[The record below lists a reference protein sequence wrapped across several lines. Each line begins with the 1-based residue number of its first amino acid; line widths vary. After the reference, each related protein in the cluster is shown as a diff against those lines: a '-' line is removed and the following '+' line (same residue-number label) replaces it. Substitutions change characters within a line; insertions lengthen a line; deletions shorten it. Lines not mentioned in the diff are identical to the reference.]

1 MERNLAQAV
10 GASVPTAFTGS
21 KTMRLKFMN
30 SLPLFTLLI
39 AAPAMAQG
47 QSEGQGDRSIEVS
60 PYIEASQ
67 ILVAEL
73 SPGDEVLTYTQLA
86 AGVDASITGRNNG
99 GSVSLRYERNIGYG
113 DNDVDSDT
121 VSGVARGYAT
131 IVPQAL
137 TFEAGALASRTTVDG
152 SGGSVNNP
160 LVSRDAESRIYSG
173 YAGPNVHARTGD
185 VYINGLARVGYT
197 KVETPLDVVNQAGG
211 TDQLDVFDESVTY
224 QANLHVGTKAGEAL
238 PVGIGVG
245 GGIYQEDISN
255 LDQRVRDV
263 HARADV
269 SVPVTPTLSLVG
281 GVGYEDVE
289 ISSRDVLRDV
299 NGDPV
304 IDDNGR
310 FVTDSSAP
318 RALAYDVDGIIWDVG
333 AVWRPSSRTALEA
346 HVGRRY
352 DSTTYYGSFAYA
364 PSNRSSVNIS
374 AYDSVSGFGGTLTN
388 SLAAL
393 PTEFG
398 AARNALTGNFNGCV
412 GSTEGAGC
420 VGDVFGSVRSAT
432 FRGRGVT
439 ASYSRKIGNRYDATI
454 AAGYSR
460 RKFIA
465 ATGTVLE
472 AANGLVDESYFVT
485 TSLSGDIGRNSSF
498 AINAYGNRFETETN
512 GGQTVT
518 AVGGSAAY
526 NQTIVP
532 RLSARAAVAVDH
544 FDSDIAA
551 EDITTAS
558 GLVGL
563 RYDF

>member
-1 MERNLAQAV
+1 
-10 GASVPTAFTGS
+10 
-21 KTMRLKFMN
+21 MRLTFTKA
-30 SLPLFTLLI
+30 LPLVALLT
-39 AAPAMAQG
+39 AMPAHAQDQAQDDG
-47 QSEGQGDRSIEVS
+47 GRTVDVS
-60 PYIEASQ
+60 PYIEVSQ

-86 AGVDASITGRNNG
+86 AGIDATIAGRNNG

-121 VSGVARGYAT
+121 ISGVARGYAT
-131 IVPQAL
+131 IVPRAV

-152 SGGSVNNP
+152 SGGSLNNP
-160 LVSRDAESRIYSG
+160 LVAQNAESRIYSG
-173 YAGPNVHARTGD
+173 YAGPNVHAQAGN
-185 VYINGLARVGYT
+185 VHINGLARVGYT

-211 TDQLDVFDESVTY
+211 TEQLDVFDDSITY
-224 QANLHVGTKAGEAL
+224 QGELHVGTKAGDAL

-263 HARADV
+263 HVRGDV
-269 SVPVTPTLSLVG
+269 SVPVSPTLSLVG
-281 GVGYEDVE
+281 GIGYEDVE

-310 FVTDSSAP
+310 FVTDSASP
-318 RALAYDVDGIIWDVG
+318 RQIAFDVDGIIWDVG
-333 AVWRPSSRTALEA
+333 VVWRPSSRTAFEA
-346 HVGRRY
+346 NVGRRY

-364 PSNRSSVNIS
+364 PNNRSALNIS
-374 AYDSVSGFGGTLTN
+374 VYDSVSGFGGTLTN

-412 GSTEGAGC
+412 AGDTGAGC

-432 FRGRGVT
+432 FRGRGVA
-439 ASYSRKIGNRYDATI
+439 ASYSRQLGSRYNATI
-454 AAGYSR
+454 AAGYNR

-465 ATGTVLE
+465 AEGTVLA
-472 AANGLVDESYFVT
+472 AANGLVDESYYVS
-485 TSLSGDIGRNSSF
+485 TSLTGDIGRNAGF
-498 AINAYGNRFETETN
+498 ALNAYGNRFETETN

-526 NQTIVP
+526 NQTILP
-532 RLSARAAVAVDH
+532 RLSARAAVAIDH
-544 FDSDIAA
+544 LESDVST
-551 EDITTAS
+551 EDITAAS

-563 RYDF
+563 RFDF